1 MYKVRRKVKINGKVR
16 TAHCFVIPEHKKV
29 VAKIR
34 GCQTDAIEMF
44 VRDTGFL
51 PIEPERF
58 LMNDTY
64 TATVNCHPEDEFTEA
79 AGVEAAVAKLAGN
92 YTAACNRKVAYMQK
106 YIAEKITEARFKDLR
121 K

>member
-16 TAHCFVIPEHKKV
+16 TAHCFVIPEHDKI

-51 PIEPERF
+51 PMDPERF
-58 LMNDTY
+58 MMQDTY
-64 TATVNCHPEDEFTEA
+64 CATVNRHPDDEWDET
-79 AGVEAAVAKLAGN
+79 AGVDAAVAKLAGN
-92 YTAACNRKVAYMQK
+92 YTAACNHKVEYMK
-106 YIAEKITEARFKDLR
+106 AYIADKLTEARFKDLH